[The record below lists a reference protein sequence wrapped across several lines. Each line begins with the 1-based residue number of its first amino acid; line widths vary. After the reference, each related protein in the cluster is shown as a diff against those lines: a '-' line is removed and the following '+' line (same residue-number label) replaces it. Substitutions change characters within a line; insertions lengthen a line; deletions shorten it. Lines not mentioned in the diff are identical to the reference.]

1 MLKGRVCGRQ
11 IRVQKLP
18 LYRAEESLS
27 LALLPPLT
35 AESTFQSPGPH
46 AQGAHVSAR
55 TDLGSLG
62 NQGGVLFSA
71 CGSSQLSQLSQLSQH
86 PSVPMAPPSSL
97 SIPQYLWLLPALP
110 ASVNT
115 YGSSQLSQHPSV
127 PMAPPSSPRIP
138 QYLWLL
144 LALLT
149 PSPTLNFSFLGAR
162 L

>member
-1 MLKGRVCGRQ
+1 MVLGFQFLKTEGFLLKGRVSGRQ
-11 IRVQKLP
+11 IQVQKLL

-46 AQGAHVSAR
+46 AQGEDMSTPSKNRLRVSR
-55 TDLGSLG
+55 KPGR
-62 NQGGVLFSA
+62 
-71 CGSSQLSQLSQLSQH
+71 
-86 PSVPMAPPSSL
+86 SVV
-97 SIPQYLWLLPALP
+97 QCLWLLPALP
-110 ASVNT
+110 ALPALSASLST

-127 PMAPPSSPRIP
+127 PMAPPSSPSIP

>member
-1 MLKGRVCGRQ
+1 MAGTIVLGFQFLKTEGFLLKGRVSGRQ
-11 IRVQKLP
+11 IQVQKLL

-46 AQGAHVSAR
+46 AQGEDMSTPR

-97 SIPQYLWLLPALP
+97 SIR
-110 ASVNT
+110 SEERRV
-115 YGSSQLSQHPSV
+115 GKEC
-127 PMAPPSSPRIP
+127 
-138 QYLWLL
+138 
-144 LALLT
+144 
-149 PSPTLNFSFLGAR
+149 R

>member
-1 MLKGRVCGRQ
+1 MAGTIVLGFQFLKTEGFLLKGRVSGRQ
-11 IRVQKLP
+11 IQVQKLL

-46 AQGAHVSAR
+46 AQGEDMSTPR

-71 CGSSQLSQLSQLSQH
+71 CGSFQLSQH
-86 PSVPMAPPSSL
+86 LSVPISPPSSP

-110 ASVNT
+110 AFLST
-115 YGSSQLSQHPSV
+115 HGSS
-127 PMAPPSSPRIP
+127 
-138 QYLWLL
+138 
-144 LALLT
+144 
-149 PSPTLNFSFLGAR
+149 
-162 L
+162 

>member
-46 AQGAHVSAR
+46 AQGENMSTPSKNRLRVSR
-55 TDLGSLG
+55 KPGR
-62 NQGGVLFSA
+62 
-71 CGSSQLSQLSQLSQH
+71 
-86 PSVPMAPPSSL
+86 SVV
-97 SIPQYLWLLPALP
+97 QCLWLLPALP
-110 ASVNT
+110 ASLST
-115 YGSSQLSQHPSV
+115 YGSSQLSQNPSV
-127 PMAPPSSPRIP
+127 PMAPPSSPNIP
-138 QYLWLL
+138 QYLWIL